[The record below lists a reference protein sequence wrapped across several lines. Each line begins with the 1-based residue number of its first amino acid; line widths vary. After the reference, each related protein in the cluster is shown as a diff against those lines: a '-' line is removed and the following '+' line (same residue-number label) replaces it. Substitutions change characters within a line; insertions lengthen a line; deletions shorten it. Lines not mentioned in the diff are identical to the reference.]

1 MQITTTPRVWSK
13 LQHAAQW
20 GRLVDGEHVGLCRES
35 LTDYDREVRDWFVA
49 EAKALGCEVKIDQM
63 GNIFAILAGENQS
76 LPPIGMGSHLDSQPA
91 GGRFDGS
98 LGVVAALRVLQTVK
112 ESSIKTHAPLAAINW
127 TNEEGS
133 RFPTMCSGSGVWCG
147 AQSLEATH
155 ALADLADPKV
165 TMYTELKRTG
175 YLGNTPCSSA
185 ENPLSAH
192 FELHIEQG
200 TRLEKA
206 QKKVAAVTGVQGMR
220 WYEIRCKGAEA
231 HAGASPVN
239 ERADALVALAKF
251 VVKVEELSRQEDA
264 FGTVGVLTTRT
275 SSPNTVPGSAFCTLD
290 LRHDSEEVLDAVE
303 TSLQTYLQQ
312 LEKDRPGIT
321 VKMTRTWKKKGVKF
335 DALARQCVH
344 EAAVTAVGEALV
356 EELESH
362 AAHDSAET
370 AVVTPTAMIF
380 VPSKNGV
387 SHNPSEFT
395 SEEDCDIGAEVLLR
409 SVLLYD
415 EHLRLGKESNGV

>member
-20 GRLVDGEHVGLCRES
+20 GRLVDGEHIGLCRES

-76 LPPIGMGSHLDSQPA
+76 PPPIGMGSHLDSQPA

-98 LGVVAALRVLQTVK
+98 LGVVTALQVLRTVK
-112 ESSIKTHAPLAAINW
+112 ESGIKTHAPLAAINW

-133 RFPTMCSGSGVWCG
+133 RFPTMCSGSGIWCG

-155 ALADLADPKV
+155 ALADLADPKA
-165 TMYTELKRTG
+165 TMYTELKRIG

-185 ENPLSAH
+185 ENPLSAY

-220 WYEIRCKGAEA
+220 WYEIRCKGTEA
-231 HAGASPVN
+231 HAGASPVK

-251 VVKVEELSRQEDA
+251 IVKVEELSREEDA
-264 FGTVGVLTTRT
+264 FGTAGVLATRT
-275 SSPNTVPGSAFCTLD
+275 SRPNTVPGSAFCTLD
-290 LRHDSEEVLDAVE
+290 LRYDSKDAVE
-303 TSLQTYLQQ
+303 TSLQTHLQQ

-321 VKMTRTWKKKGVKF
+321 VNMARTWKKKGVKF
-335 DALARQCVH
+335 DALA
-344 EAAVTAVGEALV
+344 
-356 EELESH
+356 
-362 AAHDSAET
+362 
-370 AVVTPTAMIF
+370 
-380 VPSKNGV
+380 
-387 SHNPSEFT
+387 
-395 SEEDCDIGAEVLLR
+395 
-409 SVLLYD
+409 
-415 EHLRLGKESNGV
+415 